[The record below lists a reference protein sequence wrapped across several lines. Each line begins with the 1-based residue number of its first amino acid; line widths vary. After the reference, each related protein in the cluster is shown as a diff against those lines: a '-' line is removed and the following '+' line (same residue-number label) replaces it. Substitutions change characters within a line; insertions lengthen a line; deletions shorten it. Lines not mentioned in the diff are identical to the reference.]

1 MYLSKKAIDKLHKVH
16 KQLHDAKRRF
26 VYTPPQILPDL
37 PKGDP
42 SIFNIIPAPIRK
54 YILEHPWQH
63 YYKYEYDL
71 STGSHIEIYMATDEP
86 EETYREEIRETNAI
100 LETIQLYSP
109 VRKNLQFFLY
119 MTPFQKYLPE
129 KGEKM
134 GEIHINTG
142 YHVIDTQW
150 VYVYRKEE
158 WLKVF
163 CHETIHVY
171 EIDGSEKED
180 SKEECEKIV
189 ESKETCEKGDLRSNE
204 GMTESNAILL
214 MILLRNEKK
223 GIIKGIIREE
233 KHEKNLIERMK
244 GESSELIER
253 YVRLRVIIPKN
264 KFIRDFFLTGNKHYM
279 SELIKHTQKLRDQ
292 GRGPWASPG
301 PLRPTVPLRPLPY
314 RGTKVHTMKN
324 KSVRTKGP
332 RAGPLGFARATGTVA
347 TYGSLKRFTQ

>member
-1 MYLSKKAIDKLHKVH
+1 M
-16 KQLHDAKRRF
+16 
-26 VYTPPQILPDL
+26 
-37 PKGDP
+37 
-42 SIFNIIPAPIRK
+42 
-54 YILEHPWQH
+54 
-63 YYKYEYDL
+63 
-71 STGSHIEIYMATDEP
+71 
-86 EETYREEIRETNAI
+86 
-100 LETIQLYSP
+100 
-109 VRKNLQFFLY
+109 
-119 MTPFQKYLPE
+119 
-129 KGEKM
+129 
-134 GEIHINTG
+134 
-142 YHVIDTQW
+142 
-150 VYVYRKEE
+150 
-158 WLKVF
+158 
-163 CHETIHVY
+163 Y

-279 SELIKHTQKLRDQ
+279 SELIKHTQKLGDQ
-292 GRGPWASPG
+292 GRGHRNGWASPG
-301 PLRPTVPLRPLPY
+301 PQERLRPTVPLRPLPY